1 MTYKS
6 NISESIYIYLY
17 LDIIIYSLIACIL
30 SLLFIWLFIKIT
42 GIQKVFEFVYENTFE
57 ILVIFTES
65 IIVFTTGYIFSNL
78 LDLMEYNMR
87 IINDDRKRLLQ
98 QNMDLL
104 NENKNIKLV
113 FQKLIKNMEKED
125 KEIFLKS
132 F

>member
-1 MTYKS
+1 
-6 NISESIYIYLY
+6 
-17 LDIIIYSLIACIL
+17 
-30 SLLFIWLFIKIT
+30 LLFIWLFIKIT